1 MDITELTTGAIDG
14 AGVFDQMMKSIN
26 AQLKYQLDKGRVTN
40 DQYAQ
45 VYAQLV
51 TQAMAQ
57 AVQYLQTKRQSDLVD
72 AQIALLA
79 QQLITEKAKTQDVVD
94 GVDITGSVGAQV
106 DVLVAQKE
114 GFTNDALQK
123 FMKVYVDVWNVQ
135 RTTDNAIAPNEQN
148 KLVDDNIGIA
158 INALA
163 TKLNVPIQ

>member
-1 MDITELTTGAIDG
+1 MDISELTTGQIDG
-14 AGVFDQMMKSIN
+14 QGAFDQLMKSIN
-26 AQLKYQLDKGRVTN
+26 AQLKHQVTSGRITN

-57 AVQYLQTKRQSDLVD
+57 AIQYLTAQRQSDLVD
-72 AQIALLA
+72 AQIALLE

-94 GVDITGSVGAQV
+94 GVEITGTVGAQT

-123 FMKVYVDVWNVQ
+123 FAKTYVDVWNVQ
-135 RTTDNAIAPNEQN
+135 RSTDNAIAPNEQN
-148 KLVDDNIGIA
+148 KLVDDNIGISLK
-158 INALA
+158 ALA
-163 TKLNVPIQ
+163 DRLQVPIT